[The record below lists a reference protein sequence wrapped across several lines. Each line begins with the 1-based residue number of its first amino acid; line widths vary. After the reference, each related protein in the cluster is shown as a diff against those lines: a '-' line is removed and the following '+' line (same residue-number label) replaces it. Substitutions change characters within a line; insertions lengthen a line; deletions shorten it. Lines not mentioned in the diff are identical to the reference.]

1 MKKYLLPILLVL
13 IMALIP
19 IQNASAD
26 FGNYAGSSD
35 YDYGGSSSDWGS
47 SSSSGWGSSSSSDW
61 DSSSSDSDF
70 SSSLIALIVLVPI
83 ILGLKLTFSDSDLH
97 THDRSTAVPYIPKT
111 TQTANLRPISSLK
124 EKDPAFSEAIITERL
139 ANWYV
144 QMQNC
149 WTDRDLEPLRPYLT
163 ADLYARTS
171 RMLEDMRSA
180 GEINRVERIAVLG
193 VELLGWTSD
202 NVNDTL
208 HARLRTRI
216 TDYVIDEH
224 TKEVKRGNPNAELF
238 MEYEWTLI
246 RAKGMTTQQQSG
258 TTDISCPNC
267 GAPMNIAQSA
277 QCPYCHTA
285 VKSSEHDWV
294 LSSIKGISQRTGG

>member
-26 FGNYAGSSD
+26 FGSYAGDS
-35 YDYGGSSSDWGS
+35 DYGGSSSDWGS
-47 SSSSGWGSSSSSDW
+47 SSSDWGSSSSDW
-61 DSSSSDSDF
+61 DFGDF
-70 SSSLIALIVLVPI
+70 DGSLIILI
-83 ILGLKLTFSDSDLH
+83 ILIPIAVIAKLMDPDTYSGTEHH
-97 THDRSTAVPYIPKT
+97 THVSPDPKPT
-111 TQTANLRPISSLK
+111 RAASIKPISSLRD
-124 EKDPAFSEAIITERL
+124 KDPAFSEAIITERI

-149 WTDRDLEPLRPYLT
+149 WTDRNLEPLRSYLT
-163 ADLYARTS
+163 DDLYARTS
-171 RMLEDMRSA
+171 RMLEDMRRA

-216 TDYVIDEH
+216 TDYVVDEH
-224 TKEVKRGNPNAELF
+224 TEEVKRGNPNAELF

-277 QCPYCHTA
+277 QCPYCHTT
-285 VKSSEHDWV
+285 VKHSEHVWV
-294 LSSIKGISQRTGG
+294 LSSIKGISQHTVV